1 MSLKAIT
8 CSSSYSMSAAISR
21 ATMRQK
27 TQSVTEPPERCCI
40 IRRSSNRFDEKESP
54 DGHVS
59 EVQATHSQER
69 QPREARRHVVS
80 QVLPRAPREEV
91 LSAPTATR

>member
-8 CSSSYSMSAAISR
+8 CACSYSMSAAVWR
-21 ATMRQK
+21 AMMRQK
-27 TQSVTEPPERCCI
+27 TQSITEPPKPGGI

-59 EVQATHSQER
+59 EVQTTHSQER
-69 QPREARRHVVS
+69 QPHQARRHVVS
-80 QVLPRAPREEV
+80 QILPRAPREEV